1 MKNLLGKIGFTALL
15 AAVAITLVNP
25 QTALAAKKS
34 SKTFNVTFVYGT
46 NVVTQQVRQ
55 GKSAT
60 VPTNTAIPGFTF
72 VGWTD
77 TAANIQSDKVILGA
91 YTPVGGT
98 VTTPTAL
105 QSKAKKI
112 NNNTSAAGE
121 PWWDYSLKGV
131 PGKTC
136 VLRWYNGHNGE
147 LWKIEV
153 VPYGTTLPDPADPCL
168 DHYEFVGWEGSWE
181 NITED
186 RNIMASY
193 YHLNKVTL
201 LNFEGQVY
209 DTIWVRDYM
218 PCRKSGLSP
227 RTEKCDQPFS
237 GKFDVDLSCIT
248 HDVVAQAIPD

>member
-1 MKNLLGKIGFTALL
+1 MKNIIKKLGLTALL
-15 AAVAITLVNP
+15 VALSVTMVNP
-25 QTALAAKKS
+25 QTVQAAKKKS
-34 SKTFNVTFVYGT
+34 SKTYSVTFVYGT
-46 NVVTQQVRQ
+46 KVNTQLVKAGKNAVVPVD
-55 GKSAT
+55 
-60 VPTNTAIPGFTF
+60 TAIPGFTF

-98 VTTPTAL
+98 VTTPTAM

-112 NNNTSAAGE
+112 NNNTSAKGE

-153 VPYGTTLPDPADPCL
+153 VPYGTTLPDPADPCI
-168 DHYEFVGWEGSWE
+168 DHYDFVGWEGSWE

-186 RNIMASY
+186 RNIMACY
-193 YHLNKVTL
+193 YQTHKVR
-201 LNFEGQVY
+201 FHDSEGVY
-209 DTIWVRDYM
+209 SITWARDHESITGPEPPY
-218 PCRKSGLSP
+218 KEGL
-227 RTEKCDQPFS
+227 DWS
-237 GKFDVDLSCIT
+237 GKFSESLNDITGDMDVW
-248 HDVVAQAIPD
+248 AIYKD

>member
-1 MKNLLGKIGFTALL
+1 MKNIIKKIGLTALL
-15 AAVAITLVNP
+15 VAISLTMVNP
-25 QTALAAKKS
+25 QTAHAAKKS
-34 SKTFNVTFVYGT
+34 AKKYTVTFVYGT
-46 NVVTQQVRQ
+46 KVNTQQVKA
-55 GKSAT
+55 GKNAI
-60 VPTNTAIPGFTF
+60 VPVDTAIPGFTF

-77 TAANIQSDKVILGA
+77 TAANIQCDKVILGA

-98 VTTPTAL
+98 ITTPA
-105 QSKAKKI
+105 QSLSKSKKI
-112 NNNTSAAGE
+112 SNKVSAAGE

-147 LWKIEV
+147 LWKTEV

-193 YHLNKVTL
+193 YHLNKVT
-201 LNFEGQVY
+201 FIDFHDEVY
-209 DTIWVRDYM
+209 DIIWVRDQM
-218 PCRKSGLSP
+218 PCRKSGNSP
-227 RTEKCDQPFS
+227 RRDGDPGFS
-237 GKFDVDLSCIT
+237 GKFDQDLSCVT
-248 HDVVAQAIPD
+248 HDMVVHAIPD